1 MMTTTLPL
9 PSRTTTNDID
19 RSLDALTKGHNR
31 LAQALPADLI
41 RLAEEC
47 IEGTVQTAR
56 DWVDTASRYKG
67 VSPTSSLRAE
77 DIMTGP
83 VATIRQLRL
92 VIRSLREIAAVGRPQ
107 LTGRP
112 KMGVDNRL
120 RVPVFPAKG
129 MFDAITF
136 QGFKVDAWM
145 QPGVTEE
152 TLRMCPDG
160 VPGRW
165 KAGNPRI
172 ALVLGAG
179 NVSSIPTTDAFTK
192 LFQEG
197 RTVLLKMNPV
207 NESLGPIF
215 ERAYAPLIN
224 AGFLRIIY
232 GGPDVGAAAV
242 EHDLV
247 DEVHITGSIHSHDAI
262 VWGPPGPERERR
274 KRENDPVLRKPIT
287 SELGNVTPWI
297 VVPGRYSEKQ
307 LNFQAENLATSIT
320 NNCSFNCIATKVI
333 VTSANWPDRE
343 RFLDKVTRI
352 LDRISPRKAYYPGAA
367 DRFARFSGRSAA
379 AGSDT
384 LPWTFLRGIK
394 PEESP
399 HFFQEESFVC
409 VSVETPLA
417 ADSDTDFLNKAV
429 DFANEQLWGTLAAS
443 ITLPPGFRKD
453 PDREA
458 ALQSALGR
466 LNYGTIAINQWSG
479 LSFAMMSPAWGGVA
493 GSRLDDAQS
502 GIGWVHNTLMLDG
515 IEKNVLTGPLTV
527 SPKPMWFTT
536 HSNPE
541 PVAWRLLDLYHK
553 PSVWKLARLLGSA
566 VRYGR

>member
-1 MMTTTLPL
+1 
-9 PSRTTTNDID
+9 
-19 RSLDALTKGHNR
+19 
-31 LAQALPADLI
+31 
-41 RLAEEC
+41 
-47 IEGTVQTAR
+47 
-56 DWVDTASRYKG
+56 
-67 VSPTSSLRAE
+67 
-77 DIMTGP
+77 
-83 VATIRQLRL
+83 
-92 VIRSLREIAAVGRPQ
+92 
-107 LTGRP
+107 
-112 KMGVDNRL
+112 
-120 RVPVFPAKG
+120 
-129 MFDAITF
+129 MFDGITF

-160 VPGRW
+160 IPGRW
-165 KAGNPRI
+165 KAGNPWI

-179 NVSSIPTTDAFTK
+179 NVSSIPTTDVFTK

-215 ERAYAPLIN
+215 ERAYAPLID

-262 VWGPPGPERERR
+262 VWGPAGAERERR

-297 VVPGRYSEKQ
+297 VVPGAYSERQ
-307 LNFQAENLATSIT
+307 LNFQAENVATSIT

-333 VTSANWPDRE
+333 ITSANWPDRD
-343 RFLDKVTRI
+343 RFLDKVARI
-352 LDRISPRKAYYPGAA
+352 LDRIAPRKAYYPGAVE
-367 DRFARFSGRSAA
+367 RFGRFSGRSAP
-379 AGSDT
+379 AGNDT
-384 LPWTFLRGIK
+384 LPWTLLRNVQ
-394 PEESP
+394 PQESP
-399 HFFQEESFVC
+399 HFFKEESFVC
-409 VSVETPLA
+409 VSVETPLE
-417 ADSDTDFLNKAV
+417 ADSDTAFLNRAV

-453 PDREA
+453 RAREA

-493 GSRLDDAQS
+493 GSGLDDAQS
-502 GIGWVHNTLMLDG
+502 GIGWVHNTFMLDG

-541 PVAWRLLDLYHK
+541 AVAWRLLDLYHK
-553 PSVWKLARLLGSA
+553 PSVWKLGGLLASA
-566 VRYGR
+566 VRHGR

>member
-1 MMTTTLPL
+1 MTTTLSP
-9 PSRTTTNDID
+9 PSRATTTDID
-19 RSLDALTKGHNR
+19 RSLDALSKGHSR
-31 LAQALPADLI
+31 LALASAAELA

-47 IEGTVQTAR
+47 IEGTVRTAR

-67 VSPTSSLRAE
+67 VTPTSPLRAE
-77 DIMTGP
+77 DIMSGP

-92 VIRSLREIAAVGRPQ
+92 VIQSLREIAAAGQPQLNGRPE
-107 LTGRP
+107 
-112 KMGVDNRL
+112 MGLDNRL

-129 MFDAITF
+129 MFDGITF

-145 QPGVTEE
+145 QPGVTAES
-152 TLRMCPDG
+152 LRLCPDG

-172 ALVLGAG
+172 CLVLGAG

-215 ERAYAPLIN
+215 ERAYAPLID
-224 AGFLRIIY
+224 AGYLRIIY
-232 GGPDVGAAAV
+232 GGAEVGAAAV
-242 EHDLV
+242 AHERV

-262 VWGPPGPERERR
+262 VWGPPGAERERR
-274 KRENDPVLRKPIT
+274 KRENDPILRKPIT

-297 VVPGRYSEKQ
+297 IVPGKYSDKQ
-307 LNFQAENLATSIT
+307 LNFQAENVATSIT

-333 VTSANWPDRE
+333 VTSLNWPDRE
-343 RFLDKVTRI
+343 RFLDKLARVLGRI
-352 LDRISPRKAYYPGAA
+352 APRKAYYPGAA
-367 DRFARFSGRSAA
+367 ERFARFSGLGTA
-379 AGSDT
+379 AGNEK
-384 LPWTFLRGIK
+384 LPWTLLRGVS
-394 PEESP
+394 PQESP

-409 VSVETPLA
+409 VSVETPLE
-417 ADSDTDFLNKAV
+417 ADSDTAFLDRAV
-429 DFANEQLWGTLAAS
+429 DFANQELWGTLAAS
-443 ITLPPGFRKD
+443 ITLPPAFRKD
-453 PDREA
+453 PAREA
-458 ALQSALGR
+458 SLQSALGR

-493 GSRLDDAQS
+493 GSRLDNAQS
-502 GIGWVHNTLMLDG
+502 GIGWVHNTSMLDG

-527 SPKPMWFTT
+527 SPKPMWFAT

-541 PVAWRLLDLYHK
+541 AVAWRLLDLYHK
-553 PSVWKLARLLGSA
+553 PSVWKLAGLLGSA
-566 VRYGR
+566 VRHGR